1 MLPRLHRRSAFTL
14 IELLVVIAIIAVL
27 IGLLL
32 PAVQK
37 VREAAARTQSK
48 NNLAQIGKAVH
59 NCYGAHG
66 KTPMMFG
73 DFAGQKGSIYYH
85 LLPHMEQNALW
96 AQGSNAARSAKLK
109 VLLAPADPTVGDG
122 TFQLTS
128 SMQSWWTGG
137 PATANPI
144 PYWATGATTWGLSS
158 YAANWMV
165 FGDRGFDLN
174 SKLQDGFSRTMIVSE
189 HYAVCK
195 RPAGPPYSGALLWAY
210 GEEPGYG
217 SAQGVY
223 TGDYWAFT
231 FTDDADFA
239 AKCAS
244 TKYNAPY
251 WPRAVWVNKVGT
263 SATDYTGGTKPWKCR
278 CHKAPEF
285 APSPNNAHPFKE
297 QGYGPY
303 INVLMG
309 DGSVQTF
316 GSNISDMNW
325 YFAASPDE
333 GDVPTDSQVP

>member
-1 MLPRLHRRSAFTL
+1 MLPRPHRRSAFTL

-73 DFAGQKGSIYYH
+73 DFAGQKGSIFYH

-96 AQGSNAARSAKLK
+96 TQGSNAARGTKLK
-109 VLLAPADPTVGDG
+109 VLHAPADPTYGDG
-122 TFQLTS
+122 TFQLTNA
-128 SMQSWWTGG
+128 MQSWWAGG
-137 PATANPI
+137 PATADPT
-144 PYWATGATTWGLSS
+144 PYWASGSTTWALSS

-165 FGDRGFDLN
+165 FGDRGVDLN
-174 SKLQDGFSRTMIVSE
+174 NKLQDGFSRTMIVSE

-210 GEEPGYG
+210 GIEPID
-217 SAQGVY
+217 ATTNTVY
-223 TGDYWAFT
+223 TGEYWGLT
-231 FTDDADFA
+231 FADNVEFN
-239 AKCAS
+239 AKCAA
-244 TKYNAPY
+244 THYNAPY
-251 WPRAVWVNKVGT
+251 WPRAVWVNTVNPSPT
-263 SATDYTGGTKPWKCR
+263 QWTGTKPWKCR

-325 YFAASPDE
+325 YYAASPDE
-333 GDVPTDSQVP
+333 SDIPTDPQVP